1 MLCKLY
7 KGHLQ
12 VNAIQIIDQKKKER
26 VKGKKGRLTAKR
38 IPSENEK
45 KKNMVSQLS
54 KRTKN

>member
-45 KKNMVSQLS
+45 KKKYGESAQQ
-54 KRTKN
+54 KD

>member
-26 VKGKKGRLTAKR
+26 VKGKKGRKKKKK

-45 KKNMVSQLS
+45 NNMVSQLS

>member
-12 VNAIQIIDQKKKER
+12 VNAIQIIDQKKKEK

-45 KKNMVSQLS
+45 KKYGESAQQ
-54 KRTKN
+54 KD